1 MADYH
6 TPTVVQQTIPNADIT
21 PLERLLLT
29 HIFDADESGGE
40 HYFYAEESPQT
51 MLALDRAELDAA
63 IAASQEHPSSVLPA
77 IQEQLSRCEP
87 DQSTIYLGLSEVLL
101 GNYISRRRSPFQYA
115 QVHFDHL
122 VLHLLQDGVRRLWRE
137 WWSLSPAQTFAGNQR
152 RISSKS
158 CSRKKKPVSSPRS
171 RARRTPRPMS
181 NIASSPAPWLTDTVR
196 WWCYR
201 LSKTFERLQRA
212 VQYGTGRL
220 SADTAQHIMLDC
232 RFDAGWH
239 PLLILDVQETLTEAR
254 ENSLPIIPLC
264 LT

>member
-6 TPTVVQQTIPNADIT
+6 TPTVVQQTIPNANMT

-29 HIFDADESGGE
+29 NMFDADESVGE

-51 MLALDRAELDAA
+51 MLALGRDELDAA

-87 DQSTIYLGLSEVLL
+87 DQNTIYLDLSGVSWETILQDVV
-101 GNYISRRRSPFQYA
+101 RRSNTLKFISVISSLPA
-115 QVHFDHL
+115 PRC
-122 VLHLLQDGVRRLWRE
+122 GRTRLGE
-137 WWSLSPAQTFAGNQR
+137 WWSSLPQQTFAGNQR

-171 RARRTPRPMS
+171 GAGRTPRPMS
-181 NIASSPAPWLTDTVR
+181 NIASSPAPWLTDMVR

-220 SADTAQHIMLDC
+220 SADTARHIMLDC
-232 RFDAGWH
+232 RIDAGWH
-239 PLLILDVQETLTEAR
+239 PLLILTSKKPSPRLG
-254 ENSLPIIPLC
+254 NSLPIIPLS